1 MSKELK
7 DRTKAFARQCISLLR
22 SINTNDRLFWH
33 VERLL
38 LRCSTSVAAN
48 YRAANLSQSKA
59 TFVAKLSIVVE
70 ESDEC
75 IFWLE
80 LLVDEGLVSEIQIRP
95 IIQEAK
101 ELTSIF
107 VAARKT
113 AANRSDTQ

>member
-7 DRTKAFARQCISLLR
+7 DRTKAFARQCIGLLR
-22 SINTNDRLFWH
+22 SIKTNDRLFWH
-33 VERLL
+33 VERQL

-48 YRAANLSQSKA
+48 YRAANLAQSKA
-59 TFVAKLSIVVE
+59 AFIAKLSIVVE

-80 LLVDEGLVSEIQIRP
+80 LLLDEALISEEHAKP
-95 IIQEAK
+95 IIQEAR

-113 AANRSDTQ
+113 LANRSANP

>member
-7 DRTKAFARQCISLLR
+7 DRTKAFARQCIALLR
-22 SINTNDRLFWH
+22 SINSNDRLFWH
-33 VERLL
+33 IEKQL

-48 YRAANLSQSKA
+48 YRAANLAQSKA
-59 TFVAKLSIVVE
+59 SFVAKLSIVIE
-70 ESDEC
+70 EADES

-80 LLVDEGLVSEIQIRP
+80 LMIDEGLVSEMQIGP

-113 AANRSDTQ
+113 AANRSNSQ